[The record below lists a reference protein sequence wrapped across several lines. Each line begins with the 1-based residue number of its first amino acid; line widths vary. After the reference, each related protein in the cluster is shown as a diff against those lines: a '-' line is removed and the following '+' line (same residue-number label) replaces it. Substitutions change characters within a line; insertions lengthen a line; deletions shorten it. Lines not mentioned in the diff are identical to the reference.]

1 MNVNRLKAFVFLLI
15 FASLFFLSINDVMGT
30 FDVHELNKNRIV
42 VSGAI
47 NDASTFAFSWSMFVV
62 SILMMICFVTG
73 KKLLWIPK
81 LVLIILVAMTIIAFF
96 FGWGMNVVLEER
108 LNEQGY
114 IECHSERELT
124 LKYSSRTYVLD
135 PSLCD

>member
-1 MNVNRLKAFVFLLI
+1 
-15 FASLFFLSINDVMGT
+15 MGI
-30 FDVHELNKNRIV
+30 FDVYKLNKNRIV
-42 VSGAI
+42 ISGAI
-47 NDASTFAFSWSMFVV
+47 NDASTFAFFWSMFVV

-96 FGWGMNVVLEER
+96 FGWGMNVILKER

-114 IECHSERELT
+114 IECQSERELT
-124 LKYSSRTYVLD
+124 LKHSSRTYVL
-135 PSLCD
+135 PPAKCD